1 MILVD
6 ILLLYLAFR
15 AKQVICDFF
24 LQTGW
29 LAMAKEAALSREGMK
44 ALAIHAGIHAAF
56 TFMLVVVFA
65 PKLWWLGIV
74 DFFIHAAIDRTK
86 AAMVLKHGWTY
97 KHFQYWWA
105 FGVDQEAHN
114 LTHVVYIV
122 LIVMSWNWQALGM
135 VAAAPMVGG

>member
-1 MILVD
+1 MILVY

-29 LAMAKEAALSREGMK
+29 MALTKEATQTRDGWK
-44 ALAIHAGIHAAF
+44 ALAVHAGIHAAF

-74 DFFIHAAIDRTK
+74 DFFVHGAIDRAK
-86 AAMVLKHGWTY
+86 AVIVFKNDWTY
-97 KHFQYWWA
+97 KNYQYWWA
-105 FGVDQEAHN
+105 MGVDQEAHN
-114 LTHVVYIV
+114 LTHLVYIIF
-122 LIVMSWNWQALGM
+122 IVMSWNWAEMGM
-135 VAAAPMVGG
+135 VVPA

>member
-1 MILVD
+1 MILVN

-29 LAMAKEAALSREGMK
+29 LALTKEATQTREGWK

-65 PKLWWLGIV
+65 PSCGGS
-74 DFFIHAAIDRTK
+74 
-86 AAMVLKHGWTY
+86 VLSISLSMLP
-97 KHFQYWWA
+97 
-105 FGVDQEAHN
+105 
-114 LTHVVYIV
+114 LT
-122 LIVMSWNWQALGM
+122 
-135 VAAAPMVGG
+135 APKP

>member
-1 MILVD
+1 MILVY

-29 LAMAKEAALSREGMK
+29 LALTKEATQTRDGWK
-44 ALAIHAGIHAAF
+44 ALAVHAGIHAAF

-74 DFFIHAAIDRTK
+74 DFFVHGAIDRAK
-86 AAMVLKHGWTY
+86 AVIVFKNNWTY
-97 KHFQYWWA
+97 KNYQYWWA
-105 FGVDQEAHN
+105 MGLDQEAHN
-114 LTHVVYIV
+114 LTHLAYIII
-122 LIVMSWNWQALGM
+122 IVMSWNWTEMGM
-135 VAAAPMVGG
+135 AAGL